1 MGDLPMPSE
10 NRYSIIFIFCTN
22 EKTIFL
28 TLKNF
33 RLDGSSLLEFLDDQD
48 EYKPKIY
55 GNIEDWASGP
65 KNKSFD

>member
-1 MGDLPMPSE
+1 MFSSLFSKIARRKFWKL
-10 NRYSIIFIFCTN
+10 NLFL
-22 EKTIFL
+22 FL